1 MQQLEYANELVSRGS
16 VLFRSVPFRTNFI
29 IKILLGD
36 FDVLKFVQ
44 SWSRISARLD
54 CRPLKCK
61 TWRLTLIK

>member
-16 VLFRSVPFRTNFI
+16 VLFCSVPFRTNFI
-29 IKILLGD
+29 IKILLED

-54 CRPLKCK
+54 
-61 TWRLTLIK
+61 